1 MKRIKMRRRR
11 TPELRAG
18 NAESCNGLT
27 VAKLQVRLQVRAAHS
42 ELRFAGPIPGVAGEC
57 FHFDDTGAPLYFG
70 DGRDVFNRNRRHGDD
85 FDLTLNSAVREEIIM
100 SGGIAGE

>member
-1 MKRIKMRRRR
+1 MERIKMRRRR
-11 TPELRAG
+11 APELRAG
-18 NAESCNGLT
+18 NAESCDGLT
-27 VAKLQVRLQVRAAHS
+27 VAKLQVRFQVRVALS
-42 ELRFAGPIPGVAGEC
+42 DLRFAGSIPGVAGGS

-70 DGRDVFNRNRRHGDD
+70 DGRDVFNRNRRHGNE